1 MRALF
6 KSAWMPALLATIG
19 VFAIGAL
26 TTERFFS
33 LGNFSNLV
41 LQLSVIS
48 ILSMAAGLV
57 ILTGEIDLS
66 PGAAVSL
73 LSMVLA
79 TGLMR
84 WDLPIPLAIGIV
96 LLMGVALGAFNGLL
110 VTALKVPSFVA
121 TLGTLGIFSGV
132 ALLFNGGSPLTG
144 LPEEFQQVFYS
155 DLGGFPVPLF
165 VVLVIIIGLRY
176 FLMRTVPGRSVYA
189 VGGNRVAATLSGL
202 SPNRTKM
209 LAFSIAGG
217 LVGLAAVMFSARLAA
232 GSPNLGNGLELS
244 AIAGAVVGGISLA
257 GGRGHVLGALFG
269 ATTIVIVQN
278 ILNLNAVA
286 TTWQSIVQGL
296 IIIAAVS
303 IDSWRGSDVFNL
315 RRWFRKS

>member
-1 MRALF
+1 MKALF

-96 LLMGVALGAFNGLL
+96 LVMGVALGAFNGLL
-110 VTALKVPSFVA
+110 VTALRVPSFVA

-165 VVLVIIIGLRY
+165 VVLVIIVGLRY
-176 FLMRTVPGRSVYA
+176 FLMRTVPGRSV
-189 VGGNRVAATLSGL
+189 
-202 SPNRTKM
+202 
-209 LAFSIAGG
+209 
-217 LVGLAAVMFSARLAA
+217 
-232 GSPNLGNGLELS
+232 
-244 AIAGAVVGGISLA
+244 
-257 GGRGHVLGALFG
+257 
-269 ATTIVIVQN
+269 
-278 ILNLNAVA
+278 
-286 TTWQSIVQGL
+286 
-296 IIIAAVS
+296 
-303 IDSWRGSDVFNL
+303 
-315 RRWFRKS
+315 

>member
-1 MRALF
+1 MR
-6 KSAWMPALLATIG
+6 
-19 VFAIGAL
+19 
-26 TTERFFS
+26 R
-33 LGNFSNLV
+33 
-41 LQLSVIS
+41 
-48 ILSMAAGLV
+48 
-57 ILTGEIDLS
+57 
-66 PGAAVSL
+66 
-73 LSMVLA
+73 
-79 TGLMR
+79 R
-84 WDLPIPLAIGIV
+84 
-96 LLMGVALGAFNGLL
+96 
-110 VTALKVPSFVA
+110 
-121 TLGTLGIFSGV
+121 
-132 ALLFNGGSPLTG
+132 
-144 LPEEFQQVFYS
+144 
-155 DLGGFPVPLF
+155 GGFPVPLF